1 MTASCFRVPPLARF
15 APYPEMSPV
24 DLPYLLLPAVCEVAV
39 PLIIE
44 DNFCE
49 IVREFAIPP
58 CSVSSVTQAAS
69 WSACNSRSGF
79 VPGTMV
85 ALFTDD
91 PGRDE
96 GPLIAAGIVKRARK
110 GGWQIIPGRG
120 LTVINASEVAEK
132 VTRDKAEAERKREEW
147 NLRKRRQRDAEK
159 AERAERMAAG
169 VTQKSRGKAAD
180 VTRDQTE
187 NGKKPQFSGRHV
199 TRDIGVTSRVTPQI
213 DRSNQSSSGVGQID
227 ARAREDAA
235 AAAAAI
241 PALCEATGRGDI
253 TEADAL
259 RAIGIIRERAKAAGK
274 RIRGPGYYRTAILA
288 EDDPYAELLL
298 PPAPPP
304 SERPADP
311 VLPGK
316 PHAFNPDPTPGV
328 QGVCLDCPMGRSNR
342 IHQAEP
348 RQNELKVVV

>member
-1 MTASCFRVPPLARF
+1 VTITLRLVPPLARLTLVPEMTPVDF
-15 APYPEMSPV
+15 PYPP
-24 DLPYLLLPAVCEVAV
+24 LPADCEVAV

-91 PGRDE
+91 AARDE

-110 GGWQIIPGRG
+110 GGWQVVPGRG
-120 LTVINASEVAEK
+120 LTVVNASEVAEK

-147 NLRKRRQRDAEK
+147 NLRKRRQRDGEK
-159 AERAERMAAG
+159 AERAGRMAAG

-180 VTRDQTE
+180 VTRDQMKIV
-187 NGKKPQFSGRHV
+187 KKQQVSSGHV
-199 TRDIGVTSRVTPQI
+199 TRDIGVTSRVTPPI

-235 AAAAAI
+235 AIAVAI
-241 PALCEATGRGDI
+241 PALCEATGRDDV

-259 RAIGIIRERAKAAGK
+259 RAIGVIRERAEAAGK
-274 RIRGPGYYRTAILA
+274 KIRGPGYYRKAILD

-298 PPAPPP
+298 PPAPPL